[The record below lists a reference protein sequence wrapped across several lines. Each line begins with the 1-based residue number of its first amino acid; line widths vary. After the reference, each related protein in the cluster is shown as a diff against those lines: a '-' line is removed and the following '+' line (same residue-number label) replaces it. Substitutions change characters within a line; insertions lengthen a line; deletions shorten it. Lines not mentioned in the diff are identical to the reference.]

1 MAGYGAPGVDVV
13 ASVPSPCTHSNRLGR
28 ISSRTRCPSNVTV
41 RVSGW
46 ASVKK
51 IVSKLISVLFA
62 GCECDR
68 NEGSGIR
75 RNACS
80 TIPSVT
86 CGGAAATGGGP
97 LPEQT
102 SPIGVAGGGATCQS
116 R

>member
-1 MAGYGAPGVDVV
+1 MF
-13 ASVPSPCTHSNRLGR
+13 
-28 ISSRTRCPSNVTV
+28 
-41 RVSGW
+41 RVSGP

-62 GCECDR
+62 GWECDR
-68 NEGSGIR
+68 KDGSGIR

-102 SPIGVAGGGATCQS
+102 KPMAAAGGGATCQS
-116 R
+116 LYSCCPGGQVLAAQVLSPFKPAPHALRHSKRVSEAL